1 MTTDGEIVLLG
12 KSWDPD
18 VNNWSK
24 EILPVPRRNRAL
36 GDVDDFEAL
45 KRTIHDMVRKNQLS
59 KTVSVDNLVSLA
71 SLDEPTM
78 IYCMWPEP
86 NKGYK
91 ACHLLSTG
99 RICDTIA
106 SMTTKVSQEPPQFD
120 S

>member
-45 KRTIHDMVRKNQLS
+45 KRTIHDMV
-59 KTVSVDNLVSLA
+59 
-71 SLDEPTM
+71 
-78 IYCMWPEP
+78 
-86 NKGYK
+86 
-91 ACHLLSTG
+91 
-99 RICDTIA
+99 
-106 SMTTKVSQEPPQFD
+106 
-120 S
+120 